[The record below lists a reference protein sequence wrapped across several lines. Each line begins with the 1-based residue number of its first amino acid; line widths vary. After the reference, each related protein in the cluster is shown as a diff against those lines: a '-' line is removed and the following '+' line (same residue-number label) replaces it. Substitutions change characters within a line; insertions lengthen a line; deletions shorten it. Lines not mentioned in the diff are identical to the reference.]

1 MNMKKKK
8 FSFIFSENCKWSA
21 WGAWGACSKTCGKG
35 LQIRSRKVSNEAK
48 YGGRRCYGSN
58 KTRKT
63 CHGKYCPGI
72 KKYLKPLQSSVGTVL
87 CDHTF
92 KKEHYKSPNSAFLSA
107 KVY

>member
-35 LQIRSRKVSNEAK
+35 LQIRSRKVSKQAK
-48 YGGRRCYGSN
+48 YGGRCYGSHT
-58 KTRKT
+58 TRRS

-72 KKYLKPLQSSVGTVL
+72 KKNT
-87 CDHTF
+87 
-92 KKEHYKSPNSAFLSA
+92 
-107 KVY
+107 